1 MQELEKQVEALRDEL
16 KETTWAARNY
26 TNIKGPMLKYQQ
38 KYIGRSLD
46 RAKYDI
52 RKYR

>member
-1 MQELEKQVEALRDEL
+1 MQELEKQVEELREEL

-26 TNIKGPMLKYQQ
+26 ASIKGPMLRYQQ
-38 KYIGRSLD
+38 KYIGKCLD